1 MKKAKKN
8 VQDDF
13 GIFRKRMSDSD
24 IIEMFENGIIIEY
37 ADDNLYDL
45 S

>member
-24 IIEMFENGIIIEY
+24 IIEMFEMV
-37 ADDNLYDL
+37 LL
-45 S
+45 

>member
-24 IIEMFENGIIIEY
+24 IIEMFKNGFIIEY
-37 ADDNLYDL
+37 ADDNLYNL